1 MKAMRSGTSIEIP
14 ISREAVWKVLVAA
27 KRIRLGG
34 VNVLTHWAIT
44 NPPGSGGGSVNPHP
58 EDDALEATRSATPSR
73 SYPARPN
80 PSRAGGVMQQAHP
93 IQVVH
98 LVRHGRTAWNA
109 QRRVMG
115 WLDEGVEPV
124 ARRDAEA
131 VADALADEAVAAIVS
146 SPLRRALQTAG
157 ALANRVG
164 IEPRVDDR
172 IGELRMGPWEGLT
185 EDEIAERWP
194 EEWRR
199 WQTKPHTLALEGR
212 ETLGKLNARVAA
224 VLDELT
230 CSSVASGAAVVFT
243 HDAVVRAA
251 VAWAF
256 GTGPEVYR
264 HVEVAN
270 CSITTVRVVDGV
282 RRLVRANQ
290 VGHLE
295 RRGRE
300 GC

>member
-1 MKAMRSGTSIEIP
+1 MLATGTEAGLRV
-14 ISREAVWKVLVAA
+14 SR
-27 KRIRLGG
+27 
-34 VNVLTHWAIT
+34 
-44 NPPGSGGGSVNPHP
+44 PYPHP
-58 EDDALEATRSATPSR
+58 EDDALEGTRSATPGR
-73 SYPARPN
+73 SYPAPHPEWR
-80 PSRAGGVMQQAHP
+80 RGVMQQAHP
-93 IQVVH
+93 MQVVH
-98 LVRHGRTAWNA
+98 LVRHGRTAWNV

-131 VADALADEAVAAIVS
+131 VADGLAGEAVAAIVS

-157 ALANRVG
+157 PLAIRVG
-164 IEPRVDDR
+164 IEPRLDDR
-172 IGELRMGPWEGLT
+172 VGELRVGPWEGLT
-185 EDEIAERWP
+185 EAEIAERWP
-194 EEWRR
+194 QEWRR
-199 WQTKPHTLALEGR
+199 WRNEPHTLALEGR
-212 ETLGKLNARVAA
+212 ETLGELNARVAA

-251 VAWAF
+251 VAWAL

-270 CSITTVRVVDGV
+270 CSITTVRVLDGV
-282 RRLVRANQ
+282 RRLVRANE

-295 RRGRE
+295 RRGR
-300 GC
+300 GGYY

>member
-1 MKAMRSGTSIEIP
+1 M
-14 ISREAVWKVLVAA
+14 
-27 KRIRLGG
+27 
-34 VNVLTHWAIT
+34 H
-44 NPPGSGGGSVNPHP
+44 
-58 EDDALEATRSATPSR
+58 
-73 SYPARPN
+73 
-80 PSRAGGVMQQAHP
+80 QAHP
-93 IQVVH
+93 MQIVH
-98 LVRHGRTAWNA
+98 LVRHGRTAWNV

-131 VADALADEAVAAIVS
+131 VADALAGEAVAAIVS

-157 ALANRVG
+157 PLANRVG
-164 IEPRVDDR
+164 IEPRLDDR
-172 IGELRMGPWEGLT
+172 VGELRVGPWEGLT

-194 EEWRR
+194 EEWHR
-199 WQTKPHTLALEGR
+199 WRNEPHRLALEGR
-212 ETLGKLNARVAA
+212 ETLRELNARVAA

-230 CSSVASGAAVVFT
+230 CSSVASGAVVVFT

-251 VAWAF
+251 VAWAL

-270 CSITTVRVVDGV
+270 CSITTVRVLDGV